1 MIYKNFKK
9 SIFVNMFTKSDVKG
23 ERCNNSRKVDIID
36 LGVSSL
42 LQPPLFSLSL

>member
-1 MIYKNFKK
+1 
-9 SIFVNMFTKSDVKG
+9 MFIKSDARSEEK
-23 ERCNNSRKVDIID
+23 CSDSRKVVKKKN